1 MSDKLAAALHGSGP
15 CCAKCKTPFGVCA
28 TKWTCDHHRDSARAQ
43 AAADSWREAVTQ
55 SEANAK
61 RLSDAESKRMNEWKA
76 WR

>member
-1 MSDKLAAALHGSGP
+1 MSSKLDATFAGCKGE
-15 CCAKCKTPFGVCA
+15 CCRNPYKVCLN
-28 TKWTCDHHRDSARAQ
+28 KYRCDHHRDSARAQ
-43 AAADSWREAVTQ
+43 AAADEWREAVTQ